1 MARGA
6 CARLKP
12 NFEPAWPVR
21 IAACVS
27 ATTPGVTRIST
38 LAGCPSASSLS
49 MSSKLSTTMRAPAS
63 TAACSSRAD
72 FALPCSRIRSPLK
85 PAVRASA
92 SSPPDATSTLRPSSS
107 NTRSTAVHGNALEA
121 KITSPSP
128 MAVLNS
134 RARPRRSSSATAYSG
149 VPNSRARSAASQ
161 PPMLRRPSSTL
172 EARGYRW
179 VAVAGTAREVR
190 GSPGNGRR
198 DRRGAATSG
207 MSVFPGGP
215 SGRARGGRGHAAA
228 EHEQQ
233 GHAGDHEA
241 HRHPLRLRQPEGDAD
256 RCGAGTR
263 SGSARRP
270 TPIR

>member
-49 MSSKLSTTMRAPAS
+49 MSSKLSTTIRAPAS
-63 TAACSSRAD
+63 TAASQLPRGLRVAVQQD
-72 FALPCSRIRSPLK
+72 PVAAEAGALS
-85 PAVRASA
+85 ASA

-149 VPNSRARSAASQ
+149 VPNSRASVGGVAAADAQ
-161 PPMLRRPSSTL
+161 AAVID
-172 EARGYRW
+172 ARG
-179 VAVAGTAREVR
+179 ARVQ
-190 GSPGNGRR
+190 
-198 DRRGAATSG
+198 
-207 MSVFPGGP
+207 V
-215 SGRARGGRGHAAA
+215 GGRG
-228 EHEQQ
+228 
-233 GHAGDHEA
+233 GHGE
-241 HRHPLRLRQPEGDAD
+241 RG
-256 RCGAGTR
+256 
-263 SGSARRP
+263 
-270 TPIR
+270 